1 MPIRHLGRLG
11 GRLDGSTRPKSAAA
25 PQPPARLGNSHP
37 SIVPYQSFPTA
48 DGDMILAVGND
59 SQFAAFCQVAGHAEW
74 STHPS
79 FQTNAARV
87 QNRAML
93 VPLLRQTTVHR
104 STAEWIALL
113 EQAGVPCGPINDL
126 AGVFADPQVR
136 HRGMRLD
143 LPHPLAGSAPQVANP
158 LKLSV
163 TPVEYRNAPP
173 ILGQDTE
180 AVLRQL
186 GHDDAAIAALRAA
199 GIV

>member
-126 AGVFADPQVR
+126 AQVFADPQVQAR
-136 HRGMRLD
+136 ALRVD
-143 LPHPLAGSAPQVANP
+143 IPHPTLGSVPTVASP
-158 LKLSV
+158 LRLSK
-163 TPVEYRNAPP
+163 TPVRYRHAAPA
-173 ILGQDTE
+173 LGAHTE
-180 AVLRQL
+180 SVLSTL
-186 GHDDAAIAALRAA
+186 TTNLETPLT
-199 GIV
+199 